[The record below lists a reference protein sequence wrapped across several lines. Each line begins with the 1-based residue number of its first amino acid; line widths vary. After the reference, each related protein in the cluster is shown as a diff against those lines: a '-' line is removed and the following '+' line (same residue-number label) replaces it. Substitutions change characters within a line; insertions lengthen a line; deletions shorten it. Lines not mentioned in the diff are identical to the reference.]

1 MTLFVDI
8 WMLTYQYVLGNSFF
22 SAIHVYSGFFVF
34 HLRVK
39 EESSN
44 TLVSFFGFACF
55 LFVCFY
61 YIVIRLFET
70 WKIFFLGLF
79 MHSRH
84 TSKLKPTCMVFSE
97 ESNIRY
103 REGCSYNSLRYFR
116 VHCAFEEQ
124 TRIWDL
130 LAPINF
136 NTLAKYCLIN
146 DQFIDA

>member
-8 WMLTYQYVLGNSFF
+8 WMLTYQYVLGNAFF

-44 TLVSFFGFACF
+44 TLVSFFGFPCF
-55 LFVCFY
+55 LFFCFY

-70 WKIFFLGLF
+70 WKIYFLGLF

-84 TSKLKPTCMVFSE
+84 TSKLKPTCTCMVFSE

-103 REGCSYNSLRYFR
+103 REGCSYNSLKYFR

-124 TRIWDL
+124 TRIWDHFGSNKFQYISQIL
-130 LAPINF
+130 PN
-136 NTLAKYCLIN
+136 
-146 DQFIDA
+146 